1 MKKFK
6 KSKAKAPATKV
17 NKYYLFNQGKQYML
31 LVTSPIDVL
40 PYRIK
45 EIVDGNFVGKKEA
58 VTFNPDVFCKLN
70 PDITYTVT
78 EV

>member
-6 KSKAKAPATKV
+6 KSKVKAPVTKV

-31 LVTSPIDVL
+31 LVTSPVDVQ

-45 EIVDGNFVGKKEA
+45 EIIEANYIGKKEA
-58 VTFNPDVFCKLN
+58 VTFNPDVFAKLN
-70 PDITYTVT
+70 TDITYTVT